1 MERVKRLSY
10 QIFLVLV
17 KGFSYRIANFL
28 EGSTVSTEQR
38 AEIQEQLTPEL
49 EKFIQH
55 WKKQPGNLIM
65 VLHQVQ
71 EHFGYVPRSVAFQVA
86 DLLKIPL
93 AQVYGV
99 LTFYHFFKLK
109 KPGKNRIAV
118 CMGTACY
125 LKGGNDL
132 IQELENILGV
142 GLNVVTPDGQF
153 SVEAVRCLGCCGLAP
168 VMSVNGTMH
177 GNLKK
182 EDVAG
187 IVAQYKAQA

>member
-1 MERVKRLSY
+1 
-10 QIFLVLV
+10 
-17 KGFSYRIANFL
+17 
-28 EGSTVSTEQR
+28 VSTEKSG
-38 AEIQEQLTPEL
+38 EVQERLTPEL

-65 VLHQVQ
+65 VLHRVQ

-109 KPGKNRIAV
+109 KPGRFQIAV
-118 CMGTACY
+118 CLGTACY
-125 LKGGNDL
+125 LKGGPDL
-132 IQELENILGV
+132 IQELEGILGV
-142 GLNVVTPDGQF
+142 GLNAVTPDGMF
-153 SVEAVRCLGCCGLAP
+153 SMEAVRCLGCCGLAP
-168 VMSVNGTMH
+168 VLSVNGTMH

-182 EDVAG
+182 EDVAE
-187 IVAQYKAQA
+187 IVAKYKAQA

>member
-1 MERVKRLSY
+1 MHSK
-10 QIFLVLV
+10 
-17 KGFSYRIANFL
+17 
-28 EGSTVSTEQR
+28 EQTDIGQP
-38 AEIQEQLTPEL
+38 AEKLTPEL
-49 EKFIQH
+49 EAFIRK
-55 WKKQPGNLIM
+55 WKDTPGNLIM
-65 VLHQVQ
+65 VLHRVQ

-86 DLLKIPL
+86 DQLHIPL

-109 KPGKNRIAV
+109 KPGRFRISV

-125 LKGGNDL
+125 LKGGKEL

-142 GLNVVTPDGQF
+142 GLNTVTPDGLF

-168 VMSVNGTMH
+168 VMSVNGVMH
-177 GNLKK
+177 GNLKR

-187 IVAQYKAQA
+187 IVAQYKAQAGA

>member
-1 MERVKRLSY
+1 M
-10 QIFLVLV
+10 
-17 KGFSYRIANFL
+17 
-28 EGSTVSTEQR
+28 STEAS
-38 AEIQEQLTPEL
+38 AEIQERLTPEL

-65 VLHQVQ
+65 VLHRVQ

-109 KPGKNRIAV
+109 KPGRFRIAV
-118 CMGTACY
+118 CLGTACY
-125 LKGGNDL
+125 LKGGADL
-132 IQELENILGV
+132 IQELENMLGV
-142 GLNVVTPDGQF
+142 GLNTVTPDGNF
-153 SVEAVRCLGCCGLAP
+153 SMEAVRCLGCCGLAP
-168 VMSVNGTMH
+168 VLSVNGAMH

-182 EDVAG
+182 EDIAG
-187 IVAQYKAQA
+187 IVAQYKARV

>member
-1 MERVKRLSY
+1 MNTEESAEVQER
-10 QIFLVLV
+10 
-17 KGFSYRIANFL
+17 
-28 EGSTVSTEQR
+28 
-38 AEIQEQLTPEL
+38 LTPEL

-65 VLHQVQ
+65 VLHRVQ

-109 KPGKNRIAV
+109 KPGRFQIAV
-118 CMGTACY
+118 CLGTACY
-125 LKGGNDL
+125 LKGGPDL
-132 IQELENILGV
+132 IQELEGILGT
-142 GLNVVTPDGQF
+142 GLNAVTPDGMF
-153 SVEAVRCLGCCGLAP
+153 SMEAVRCLGCCGLAP
-168 VMSVNGTMH
+168 VLSVNGTMH

-182 EDVAG
+182 EDVAD
-187 IVAQYKAQA
+187 IVAKYKAQA

>member
-1 MERVKRLSY
+1 M
-10 QIFLVLV
+10 
-17 KGFSYRIANFL
+17 
-28 EGSTVSTEQR
+28 STEQN
-38 AEIQEQLTPEL
+38 AEIQERLTPEL
-49 EKFIQH
+49 EEFIQH

-65 VLHQVQ
+65 VLHRVQ
-71 EHFGYVPRSVAFQVA
+71 EHFHYVPRSVAFQVA

-109 KPGKNRIAV
+109 KPGRFQIAV
-118 CMGTACY
+118 CLGTACY
-125 LKGGNDL
+125 LKGGPDL

-142 GLNVVTPDGQF
+142 GLNAVTPDGRF
-153 SVEAVRCLGCCGLAP
+153 SMEAVRCLGCCGLAP
-168 VMSVNGTMH
+168 VLSVNGTMH

-187 IVAQYKAQA
+187 IVAQYQAQA

>member
-1 MERVKRLSY
+1 
-10 QIFLVLV
+10 
-17 KGFSYRIANFL
+17 
-28 EGSTVSTEQR
+28 
-38 AEIQEQLTPEL
+38 
-49 EKFIQH
+49 
-55 WKKQPGNLIM
+55 M
-65 VLHQVQ
+65 VLHRVQ

-109 KPGKNRIAV
+109 KPGKNRISV

-187 IVAQYKAQA
+187 IVAQYQAPA

>member
-1 MERVKRLSY
+1 
-10 QIFLVLV
+10 
-17 KGFSYRIANFL
+17 
-28 EGSTVSTEQR
+28 VSTEQ
-38 AEIQEQLTPEL
+38 ADVKLAPEL
-49 EKFIQH
+49 EKYIQH

-65 VLHQVQ
+65 VLHRVQ
-71 EHFGYVPRSVAFQVA
+71 GHYGYVPRAVAFQVA

-109 KPGKNRIAV
+109 RPGKFKIAV

-125 LKGGNDL
+125 LKGGDDL
-132 IQELENILGV
+132 IQELEEILGV
-142 GLNVVTPDGQF
+142 GLNVVTPDGLF

-168 VMSVNGTMH
+168 VLAVNGTMH

-182 EDVAG
+182 EDVADL
-187 IVAQYKAQA
+187 VAHYRAQA

>member
-1 MERVKRLSY
+1 M
-10 QIFLVLV
+10 
-17 KGFSYRIANFL
+17 
-28 EGSTVSTEQR
+28 STESG
-38 AEIQEQLTPEL
+38 AEVVAGPAKEQLTPEL
-49 EKFIQH
+49 EAFIQE
-55 WKKQPGNLIM
+55 WKARPGNLIM
-65 VLHQVQ
+65 VLHRVQ

-86 DLLKIPL
+86 DQLKIPL

-125 LKGGNDL
+125 LKGGDDL
-132 IQELENILGV
+132 IRELENLLGV
-142 GLNVVTPDGQF
+142 GLNTVTPDGNF

-168 VMSVNGTMH
+168 VLSVNGTMH

-187 IVAQYKAQA
+187 ILAEYKAKAGT

>member
-1 MERVKRLSY
+1 MGTKEQVKEPAAADE
-10 QIFLVLV
+10 V
-17 KGFSYRIANFL
+17 
-28 EGSTVSTEQR
+28 
-38 AEIQEQLTPEL
+38 LTPEL
-49 EKFIQH
+49 EAFIRK
-55 WKKQPGNLIM
+55 WKNEPGNLIM
-65 VLHQVQ
+65 VLHKVQ
-71 EHFGYVPRSVAFQVA
+71 EHFGYVPRPAAFQVA
-86 DLLKIPL
+86 DQLGIPL
-93 AQVYGV
+93 AKVYGV
-99 LTFYHFFKLK
+99 LTFYHFFKLE
-109 KPGKNRIAV
+109 KPGRFRISV

-177 GNLKK
+177 GNLKR

-187 IVAQYKAQA
+187 IVAQYHAKARAE